1 MDILDGSREGREQS
15 SISISMG
22 LISNAIGT
30 AILRP
35 ILVRL
40 FSLTACV
47 LPLSDSRHFS
57 LPACD
62 TNLPVCRQSD
72 SAREFQSSTF
82 QHARSH
88 KSHIFSPSAAHAYA
102 QAVTDIIQFIFAL
115 LLALLPAVYVAA
127 TKGTRPLTRLDQLY
141 KFLVK
146 FPFGNTLFSLM
157 VGIASPYNASIRP
170 RFLKVEQNECIACL
184 QDRPWLRNPFASL
197 HAAALFN
204 LAEMISGI
212 GMLTAAQYEKGC
224 RYCSA

>member
-1 MDILDGSREGREQS
+1 M
-15 SISISMG
+15 
-22 LISNAIGT
+22 
-30 AILRP
+30 
-35 ILVRL
+35 
-40 FSLTACV
+40 
-47 LPLSDSRHFS
+47 
-57 LPACD
+57 
-62 TNLPVCRQSD
+62 TNS
-72 SAREFQSSTF
+72 
-82 QHARSH
+82 
-88 KSHIFSPSAAHAYA
+88 
-102 QAVTDIIQFIFAL
+102 
-115 LLALLPAVYVAA
+115 
-127 TKGTRPLTRLDQLY
+127 TRPLTRLDQLY

-204 LAEMISGI
+204 LAEMVSGI

>member
-1 MDILDGSREGREQS
+1 MREPAKCNRLPLDGSREGREQS
-15 SISISMG
+15 AICISMG

-35 ILVRL
+35 IL
-40 FSLTACV
+40 
-47 LPLSDSRHFS
+47 
-57 LPACD
+57 
-62 TNLPVCRQSD
+62 
-72 SAREFQSSTF
+72 
-82 QHARSH
+82 
-88 KSHIFSPSAAHAYA
+88 
-102 QAVTDIIQFIFAL
+102 AVTDIIQFIFAL